1 MTFEDMSITAKIKAA
16 LAQADDVSATDIDVD
31 VNRGIVTLK
40 GNVSRRAHDR
50 ALELARGVD
59 GVESINDDLNITSN
73 E

>member
-1 MTFEDMSITAKIKAA
+1 MTFEDMSITAKVKAA
-16 LAQADDVSATDIDVD
+16 LARAEDVSAMDINVD

-40 GNVSRRAHDR
+40 GNVSKKAHDK
-50 ALELARGVD
+50 ALQVARSID